1 MRGSLQ
7 SARNNAHGGPPGWP
21 GCRRRAAAAAHG
33 LTRRNRAG
41 AARHDL
47 RVHPRERH
55 AVRPHP
61 LVPAARGHLM
71 VDLADIGTVAG
82 AMMAGSLRVSTPFL
96 FVSLGECLTE
106 KSGRIN
112 LGNEGVLVLGA
123 MVAYATSYETGSP
136 WVGVLA
142 AVGAGLVL
150 GGLHGAICSLAR
162 VNDVAMG
169 IAIMLAGTGIAFFF
183 GKPYVQPSA
192 PLLTGIPFGFWSD
205 NAQLRNALSV
215 CPLFLLGI
223 VAAIALE
230 WAFNA
235 TRVGLR
241 VRIVGDSQDAALAL
255 GLPIDRTR
263 FLATAC
269 GSALAG
275 IGGAFLSLYYP
286 GSWNE
291 GLSSGQGLMAVALV
305 VFSRWNPINCIFA
318 SLLFGAAGALGPSL
332 QTVGIT
338 WGYYLFY
345 AAPYVVTLVVLIIT
359 ARGGRS
365 LRGMPGQ
372 LSIGR

>member
-1 MRGSLQ
+1 MDSI
-7 SARNNAHGGPPGWP
+7 
-21 GCRRRAAAAAHG
+21 
-33 LTRRNRAG
+33 LTV
-41 AARHDL
+41 L
-47 RVHPRERH
+47 
-55 AVRPHP
+55 
-61 LVPAARGHLM
+61 
-71 VDLADIGTVAG
+71 LA
-82 AMMAGSLRVSTPFL
+82 MLAGSLRVSTPFL

-136 WVGVLA
+136 WAGVA
-142 AVGAGLVL
+142 AAAIAGFALGA
-150 GGLHGAICSLAR
+150 LHGAVCSLKR

-192 PLLTGIPFGFWSD
+192 PLLSGIPLGWWSD
-205 NAQLRNALSV
+205 NAQVQNALLV
-215 CPLFLLGI
+215 CPLFILGI
-223 VAAIALE
+223 VAAVALH
-230 WAFNA
+230 WCFNA

-241 VRIVGDSQDAALAL
+241 VRIIGDSQDAALAL

-263 FLATAC
+263 LLATAC

-305 VFSRWNPINCIFA
+305 VFSRWNPINCIYA

-338 WGYYLFY
+338 YGYYLFY
-345 AAPYVVTLVVLIIT
+345 AAPYIVTLVVLILT

>member
-1 MRGSLQ
+1 
-7 SARNNAHGGPPGWP
+7 
-21 GCRRRAAAAAHG
+21 
-33 LTRRNRAG
+33 
-41 AARHDL
+41 
-47 RVHPRERH
+47 
-55 AVRPHP
+55 
-61 LVPAARGHLM
+61 
-71 VDLADIGTVAG
+71 
-82 AMMAGSLRVSTPFL
+82 
-96 FVSLGECLTE
+96 
-106 KSGRIN
+106 
-112 LGNEGVLVLGA
+112 VLVLGA

-136 WVGVLA
+136 WAGVLA
-142 AVGAGLVL
+142 AALAGLLL
-150 GGLHGAICSLAR
+150 GGLHGAICSLPR

-169 IAIMLAGTGIAFFF
+169 IAVMLAGTGIAFFF

-192 PLLTGIPFGFWSD
+192 PLLPGISFGFWS
-205 NAQLRNALSV
+205 ASPQVRNALLV

-223 VAAIALE
+223 AAAIALH
-230 WAFNA
+230 WCFNA

-241 VRIVGDSQDAALAL
+241 IRIVGDSQDAALAL
-255 GLPIDRTR
+255 GLPINRTR

-305 VFSRWNPINCIFA
+305 VFSRWNPINCIYA

>member
-1 MRGSLQ
+1 MADM
-7 SARNNAHGGPPGWP
+7 SA
-21 GCRRRAAAAAHG
+21 
-33 LTRRNRAG
+33 L
-41 AARHDL
+41 
-47 RVHPRERH
+47 
-55 AVRPHP
+55 
-61 LVPAARGHLM
+61 
-71 VDLADIGTVAG
+71 GTVAG

-96 FVSLGECLTE
+96 FVSIGECLTE

-123 MVAYATSYETGSP
+123 MVAYATSYETGNP
-136 WVGVLA
+136 WAGVVA
-142 AVGAGLVL
+142 AAFAGVVL
-150 GGLHGAICSLAR
+150 GGLHGAVCSLAR

-183 GKPYVQPSA
+183 GKPYIQPSA
-192 PLLTGIPFGFWSD
+192 PLLPGIPLAWWSGS
-205 NAQLRNALSV
+205 AQLQNALLV
-215 CPLFLLGI
+215 CPLFFLGI
-223 VAAIALE
+223 AAAIAMH
-230 WAFNA
+230 WFFRA

-241 VRIVGDSQDAALAL
+241 IRIVGDSQDAALAL

-263 FLATAC
+263 FVATAC

-305 VFSRWNPINCIFA
+305 VFARWNPINCIYA

-332 QTVGIT
+332 QTVGVT

-345 AAPYVVTLVVLIIT
+345 AAPYVVTLIVLIIS
-359 ARGGRS
+359 ARGGGS

>member
-1 MRGSLQ
+1 MNG
-7 SARNNAHGGPPGWP
+7 
-21 GCRRRAAAAAHG
+21 
-33 LTRRNRAG
+33 
-41 AARHDL
+41 
-47 RVHPRERH
+47 
-55 AVRPHP
+55 
-61 LVPAARGHLM
+61 
-71 VDLADIGTVAG
+71 IGTVLL
-82 AMMAGSLRVSTPFL
+82 AMLAGSLRVSTPFL

-123 MVAYATSYETGSP
+123 MVAYATSYQSGSP
-136 WVGVLA
+136 WLGVVA
-142 AVGAGLVL
+142 AAAAGMLLGA
-150 GGLHGAICSLAR
+150 LHGAACSLRR

-169 IAIMLAGTGIAFFF
+169 IAIMLAGTGIAFYF

-192 PLLTGIPFGFWSD
+192 ALLPGIPFGFWSD
-205 NAQLRNALSV
+205 NAQVRNALLVS
-215 CPLFLLGI
+215 PLFLLGI
-223 VAAIALE
+223 AAAVGLH
-230 WAFNA
+230 WCFNA

-241 VRIVGDSQDAALAL
+241 VRIIGDSQDAALAL
-255 GLPIDRTR
+255 GLPINRTR
-263 FLATAC
+263 LLATAC

-275 IGGAFLSLYYP
+275 IGGAFLSLFYP

-305 VFSRWNPINCIFA
+305 VFSRWNPINCIYA

-345 AAPYVVTLVVLIIT
+345 AAPYIVTLVVLILT

>member
-1 MRGSLQ
+1 MDSV
-7 SARNNAHGGPPGWP
+7 A
-21 GCRRRAAAAAHG
+21 
-33 LTRRNRAG
+33 
-41 AARHDL
+41 
-47 RVHPRERH
+47 
-55 AVRPHP
+55 
-61 LVPAARGHLM
+61 
-71 VDLADIGTVAG
+71 TVLI
-82 AMMAGSLRVSTPFL
+82 AMLAGSLRVSTPFL
-96 FVSLGECLTE
+96 FVSIGECLTE

-123 MVAYATSYETGSP
+123 MVGYAISYETGNP
-136 WVGVLA
+136 WIGVLA
-142 AVGAGLVL
+142 AAVAGMVL
-150 GGLHGAICSLAR
+150 GGLHGAVCSLAR

-169 IAIMLAGTGIAFFF
+169 IAIMLFGTGIAFFL

-192 PLLTGIPFGFWSD
+192 PMLPGIPLGFWSD
-205 NAQLRNALSV
+205 SSQVQSALRVS
-215 CPLFLLGI
+215 PLFFLG
-223 VAAIALE
+223 VAAAIAMHWFFLT
-230 WAFNA
+230 
-235 TRVGLR
+235 TRAGLR
-241 VRIVGDSQDAALAL
+241 IRIVGDSEDAALAL

-269 GSALAG
+269 GSGLAG

-305 VFSRWNPINCIFA
+305 VFARWNPINCIYA

-332 QTVGIT
+332 QTVGVT

-345 AAPYVVTLVVLIIT
+345 ATPYVVTLVVLVIT

>member
-1 MRGSLQ
+1 MMDNI
-7 SARNNAHGGPPGWP
+7 A
-21 GCRRRAAAAAHG
+21 
-33 LTRRNRAG
+33 T
-41 AARHDL
+41 
-47 RVHPRERH
+47 V
-55 AVRPHP
+55 
-61 LVPAARGHLM
+61 LV
-71 VDLADIGTVAG
+71 
-82 AMMAGSLRVSTPFL
+82 AMLAGSLRVSTPFL

-136 WVGVLA
+136 WLGVLA
-142 AVGAGLVL
+142 AAVAGMLL
-150 GGLHGAICSLAR
+150 GSVHGAVCALAK

-192 PLLTGIPFGFWSD
+192 PMLPDLSLGFWSS
-205 NAQLRNALSV
+205 NLQLRSALSV
-215 CPLFLLGI
+215 SPLFFVG
-223 VAAIALE
+223 VAC
-230 WAFNA
+230 AFAMHWFFCN
-235 TRVGLR
+235 TRAGLR
-241 VRIVGDSQDAALAL
+241 IRIVGDSEDAALAL

-263 FLATAC
+263 LVATAC
-269 GSALAG
+269 GSGLAG

-305 VFSRWNPINCIFA
+305 VFARWNPIYCVGA

-345 AAPYVVTLVVLIIT
+345 AAPYVVTLAVLIVT
-359 ARGGRS
+359 ARGGRN

>member
-1 MRGSLQ
+1 MADL
-7 SARNNAHGGPPGWP
+7 SA
-21 GCRRRAAAAAHG
+21 
-33 LTRRNRAG
+33 
-41 AARHDL
+41 
-47 RVHPRERH
+47 
-55 AVRPHP
+55 
-61 LVPAARGHLM
+61 
-71 VDLADIGTVAG
+71 IGTVG
-82 AMMAGSLRVSTPFL
+82 TAMLGGCLRVSTPFL

-136 WVGVLA
+136 WAGVLA
-142 AVGAGLVL
+142 AAFAGLLL
-150 GGLHGAICSLAR
+150 GGLHGAVCSLAR

-169 IAIMLAGTGIAFFF
+169 IAIMLAGTGLAFFF

-192 PLLTGIPFGFWSD
+192 PLLHGIALGFWLKSPEL
-205 NAQLRNALSV
+205 QNALKV
-215 CPLFLLGI
+215 CPLFFLGL
-223 VAAIALE
+223 ALAGFMH
-230 WAFNA
+230 WGFRA
-235 TRVGLR
+235 TRIGLR
-241 VRIVGDSQDAALAL
+241 IRIVGDSQDAALAL

-263 FLATAC
+263 LFATAC
-269 GSALAG
+269 GSAMAG
-275 IGGAFLSLYYP
+275 VGGAFLSLYYP

-305 VFSRWNPINCIFA
+305 VFSRWNPINCVYA

-332 QTVGIT
+332 QTIGIT

>member
-1 MRGSLQ
+1 MIDSL
-7 SARNNAHGGPPGWP
+7 A
-21 GCRRRAAAAAHG
+21 
-33 LTRRNRAG
+33 
-41 AARHDL
+41 
-47 RVHPRERH
+47 
-55 AVRPHP
+55 
-61 LVPAARGHLM
+61 
-71 VDLADIGTVAG
+71 TVAFS
-82 AMMAGSLRVSTPFL
+82 MLAGSLRVSTPFL

-112 LGNEGVLVLGA
+112 LGNEGALVLGA
-123 MVAYATSYETGSP
+123 MVAYATSYETGNP
-136 WVGVLA
+136 WLGVFA
-142 AVGAGLVL
+142 AALAGLCL
-150 GGLHGAICSLAR
+150 GALHGAICSLAR

-169 IAIMLAGTGIAFFF
+169 IAFMLAGTGIAFFF

-192 PLLTGIPFGFWSD
+192 PLLPGISFGFWSD
-205 NAQLRNALSV
+205 SAQVKNALLVS
-215 CPLFLLGI
+215 PLFLLGI
-223 VAAIALE
+223 AAALAMH
-230 WAFNA
+230 WCFKS
-235 TRVGLR
+235 TRAGLR
-241 VRIVGDSQDAALAL
+241 IRIVGDSQDAALAL

-263 FLATAC
+263 FLATAA

-305 VFSRWNPINCIFA
+305 VFARWNPINCLYP

-332 QTVGIT
+332 QTVGVT

-345 AAPYVVTLVVLIIT
+345 ATPYVVTLAVLIVT
-359 ARGGRS
+359 ARGGTS

>member
-1 MRGSLQ
+1 MPDSITTVL
-7 SARNNAHGGPPGWP
+7 
-21 GCRRRAAAAAHG
+21 
-33 LTRRNRAG
+33 
-41 AARHDL
+41 
-47 RVHPRERH
+47 
-55 AVRPHP
+55 
-61 LVPAARGHLM
+61 
-71 VDLADIGTVAG
+71 LA
-82 AMMAGSLRVSTPFL
+82 MLAGSLRVSTPFL

-123 MVAYATSYETGSP
+123 MVAYATSYQTGSP
-136 WVGVLA
+136 WAGVVA
-142 AVGAGLVL
+142 AGVAGLLL
-150 GGLHGAICSLAR
+150 GGLHGAVCSLAR

-192 PLLTGIPFGFWSD
+192 PHLPDLPLGFWSD
-205 NAQLRNALSV
+205 VPRVRSALEVS
-215 CPLFLLGI
+215 PLFFLGLL
-223 VAAIALE
+223 AAVGLHLL
-230 WAFNA
+230 FRS

-241 VRIVGDSQDAALAL
+241 IRIVGDSADAARAL
-255 GLPIDRTR
+255 GLPIERTR
-263 FLATAC
+263 LLATAT

-305 VFSRWNPINCIFA
+305 VFSRWNPINCIYA

-345 AAPYVVTLVVLIIT
+345 AAPYIVTLVVLIIT

>member
-1 MRGSLQ
+1 MMGS
-7 SARNNAHGGPPGWP
+7 
-21 GCRRRAAAAAHG
+21 
-33 LTRRNRAG
+33 
-41 AARHDL
+41 
-47 RVHPRERH
+47 
-55 AVRPHP
+55 
-61 LVPAARGHLM
+61 
-71 VDLADIGTVAG
+71 IGTVLL
-82 AMMAGSLRVSTPFL
+82 AMLAGSLRVSTPFL
-96 FVSLGECLTE
+96 FVSLGEYLTE

-123 MVAYATSYETGSP
+123 MVAYATSYQTGNP
-136 WVGVLA
+136 WSGVIA
-142 AVGAGLVL
+142 AALAGLLL
-150 GGLHGAICSLAR
+150 GGLHGSVCSLPR
-162 VNDVAMG
+162 VNDVPMG

-192 PLLTGIPFGFWSD
+192 PLLPGIPFGFWSSSK
-205 NAQLRNALSV
+205 QVQNALLV

-223 VAAIALE
+223 AASVALHFV
-230 WAFNA
+230 FNA

-241 VRIVGDSQDAALAL
+241 IRIVGDSQDAALAL
-255 GLPIDRTR
+255 GLPINRTR

-305 VFSRWNPINCIFA
+305 VFSRWNPINCIYA

-345 AAPYVVTLVVLIIT
+345 AAPYIVTLSVLIIT